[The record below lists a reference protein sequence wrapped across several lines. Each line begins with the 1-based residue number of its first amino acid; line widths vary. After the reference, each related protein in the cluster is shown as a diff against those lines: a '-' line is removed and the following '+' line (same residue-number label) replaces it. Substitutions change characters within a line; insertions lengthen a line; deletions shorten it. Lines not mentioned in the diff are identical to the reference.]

1 MDQRVGINLLIHC
14 TYQVFILGHR
24 NAKVWCPMHTIAPSE
39 IIVWSFCAQVPLNK
53 SHFHRNCAWFT
64 TTLNLSLNS
73 LVKKQSL
80 KQFKVHC
87 WTSFFIFLMRKYP
100 LDKKFIICSNLLF
113 IAVLTYF
120 WKNLLVFGMAAMP
133 FLCKGLLLNRF
144 NLPRFTLLFNLKL
157 QKVH

>member
-24 NAKVWCPMHTIAPSE
+24 NAKVWCPMHTIAPSA

-53 SHFHRNCAWFT
+53 SHFHRNCAGFT
-64 TTLNLSLNS
+64 TPLNLSLNS

-120 WKNLLVFGMAAMP
+120 RKSCWFLEWQPCHYSVRVFCLIGSISQGTP
-133 FLCKGLLLNRF
+133 YCSI
-144 NLPRFTLLFNLKL
+144 
-157 QKVH
+157 